1 MFSFENGN
9 VGVNFLGYHAS
20 AGLGGLLTG
29 NAAQGG
35 LHAQAGTPHGQIA
48 GAGLGGGVD
57 GSGNA
62 SGFSYHFGK
71 GFGPLDILPLL
82 RRRIPQTTEAPEE
95 LPETTL
101 TPEKSAVETFD
112 QSLIVYGG
120 PVGRLLK
127 PATYVSVLVVQNVM
141 KI

>member
-112 QSLIVYGG
+112 Q
-120 PVGRLLK
+120 
-127 PATYVSVLVVQNVM
+127 
-141 KI
+141 